1 MVRKYIQKALI
12 WNSNIFLFYSRIQS
26 PLHISSKVT
35 IFLKIYPSAYILT
48 YIIFTCLFF
57 TKGSLY
63 SCIKTSRFTSFYLTA
78 KLHSYN
84 FYKHFPTNGHL
95 TYSSSLYALHT
106 CWLLFWNMNVPVSPL
121 ICQHRI
127 PSNSLNSCQY
137 DGLKYY
143 LLFTLIYMCL
153 IMRLSF

>member
-1 MVRKYIQKALI
+1 MKFKYLP
-12 WNSNIFLFYSRIQS
+12 FLF
-26 PLHISSKVT
+26 PHPVT
-35 IFLKIYPSAYILT
+35 SAHFLKGNHIFKNLSFSIYTNIYNI
-48 YIIFTCLFF
+48 YLFIF

-63 SCIKTSRFTSFYLTA
+63 SRIETSRFTSFYLTA